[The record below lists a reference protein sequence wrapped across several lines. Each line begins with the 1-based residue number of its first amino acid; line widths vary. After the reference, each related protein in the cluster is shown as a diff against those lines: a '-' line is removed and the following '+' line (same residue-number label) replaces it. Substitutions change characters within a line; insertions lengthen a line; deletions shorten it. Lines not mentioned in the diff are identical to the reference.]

1 MPKDLSPNLI
11 LNAYARGIFP
21 MSEARDDEGV
31 FWVDPERRGIIPLD
45 AFRMSRSLRKT
56 ILREPYDIRIDTNF
70 AGVIEGCAD
79 RDETWINDEIV
90 AIYMDLFDAGH
101 AHSVEVWDGDALVG
115 GVYGVTL
122 RAAYF
127 GESMFSHHRD
137 ASKIAL
143 AYLVSRLK
151 FGGYQLF
158 DTQFLTD
165 HLASLGG
172 IEISR
177 ASYHQAL
184 QAALSG
190 EASFLRQPQTVSGRQ
205 VCSE

>member
-56 ILREPYDIRIDTNF
+56 ILREPYDIRVDTNF

-127 GESMFSHHRD
+127 GESMFSHRRD